1 MAQTKTG
8 GRKKGTPNKVTSELR
23 KDLKSILESDI
34 EEIPTLLEG
43 VASPEKRLNLLIKLL
58 PYVLP
63 KVQSVSQDYG
73 EPFTFDF

>member
-23 KDLKSILESDI
+23 KDLKSNLESEI

-43 VASPEKRLNLLIKLL
+43 IESPEKTEKRLNRGCILK
-58 PYVLP
+58 
-63 KVQSVSQDYG
+63 SV
-73 EPFTFDF
+73 